1 MARRVAIGLLIASLI
16 LLIVYGADVAAA
28 SNSPD
33 KEGFLP
39 FDEAIRGGVFGG
51 GAVVMSIIAFVIAR
65 KEYAP
70 IVSALLFVNGGL
82 IVAGMIMLVAQGAV
96 ASEDSSS
103 TLRTI
108 GSTIFMGAILIG
120 LGVWKLLTYKKV
132 IASRRKEPAQK

>member
-1 MARRVAIGLLIASLI
+1 MARRVATGLLIASLI

-120 LGVWKLLTYKKV
+120 LGVWKLLMDKKV